1 MKRCEACGVE
11 VRGHT
16 RCPLCQGALTGE
28 SERTP
33 AQEHAYPAYKKQRRR
48 AMLWRWLAVMIVTG
62 CAVSVLINLA
72 NPGAYT
78 RRVIGYIIGGGACA
92 LLEIGLLLSMR
103 GSFARIICNQTL
115 VISVLCV
122 IWDWATGFYGWSG
135 RYVIPF
141 LLAAALLV
149 IQIVRL
155 SARQS
160 FSDYG
165 LRVLALSMVCN
176 VFPLMVGVHWP
187 GVVCAAL
194 GVFSALELCFLEAG
208 KLRAE
213 LERRLHL

>member
-16 RCPLCQGALTGE
+16 RCPLCQGPLTGE

-33 AQEHAYPAYKKQRRR
+33 AQEHAYPSYQKQRRR
-48 AMLWRWLAVMIVTG
+48 VMLWRFLAMLILLG
-62 CAVSVLINLA
+62 CAVCAFLHQA
-72 NPGAYT
+72 NPALFSQ
-78 RRVIGYIIGGGACA
+78 RVLWYIFGGGACA
-92 LLEIGLLLSMR
+92 LLEIGLLLNMR
-103 GSFARIICNQTL
+103 GSFARIVCNQTL

-155 SARQS
+155 CARQS

-165 LRVLALSMVCN
+165 IRVLALSMVCN